1 MNGIYLIR
9 NRSSLDT
16 NRYIAIC
23 AKDRVDAVRILIE
36 SCRLENVNYPD
47 PDIQKIEDL
56 NSGSHT
62 IYRVYLN
69 DSNHTELEFLVT
81 G

>member
-1 MNGIYLIR
+1 MNSIYLIR
-9 NRSSLDT
+9 NKSFLDT

-23 AKDRVDAVRILIE
+23 AKDRVDAVRILLETCGLIVKNCPHPDIE
-36 SCRLENVNYPD
+36 RLEG
-47 PDIQKIEDL
+47 L

-69 DSNHTELEFLVT
+69 DSNHTQLEFLVT